1 MDAIIGLGAAGVS
14 VAEAFS
20 KYPQYKIFK
29 IDSGVEE
36 ADGLYSLKQCKTS
49 EEYESSCPDMSE
61 YFSELDEEANVIF
74 VIGGGGKIA
83 GASLRILEQLKHTNL
98 NVLYVTPDL
107 SMMGGKGYF
116 LNRISYH
123 VLQEYARSGMFNSIA
138 LLYNPSVEDVIGD
151 VPVRGYF
158 ETLNETIA
166 STIHMINVFKN
177 TEAVMKNIGER
188 EEHHRI
194 FSYGVVHPETSE
206 EKMFFPLDN
215 IREKVYYIGIN
226 KSALD
231 DGAYFK
237 KLKKAMRERA
247 EQEDVKISFQINET
261 KYDNPYAYFVAY
273 SDEIQQENNLKK
285 YLTKSEE

>member
-1 MDAIIGLGAAGVS
+1 MDAVIGLGSAGV
-14 VAEAFS
+14 AIAQAFS

-29 IDSGVEE
+29 IDTGLEE
-36 ADGLYSLKQCKTS
+36 AGGVFALEEQRTS
-49 EEYESSCPDMSE
+49 EDYEKNCPDMSQ
-61 YFSELDEEANVIF
+61 YFSGFSEDTNVTFIM
-74 VIGGGGKIA
+74 GGGGKIA

-98 NVLYVTPDL
+98 NILYVTPDL
-107 SMMGGKGYF
+107 SMMGGKKYF

-123 VLQEYARSGMFNSIA
+123 VLQEYARSGMFKGMA
-138 LLYNPSVEDVIGD
+138 LLYNPSVEDLVGD

-158 ETLNETIA
+158 DILNETTA

-177 TEAVMKNIGER
+177 TEAVMQNLGDR
-188 EEHHRI
+188 EDHHRI
-194 FSYGVVHPETSE
+194 FTYGVVNPETNE

-215 IREKVYYIGIN
+215 IKEKVYYIGIN

-273 SDEIQQENNLKK
+273 SDEIQQEDNLKK
-285 YLTKSEE
+285 YLTKREE